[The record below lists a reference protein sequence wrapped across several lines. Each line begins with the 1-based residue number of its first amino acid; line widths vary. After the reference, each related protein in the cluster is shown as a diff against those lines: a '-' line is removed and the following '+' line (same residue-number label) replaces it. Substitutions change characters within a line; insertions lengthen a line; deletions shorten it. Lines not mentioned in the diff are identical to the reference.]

1 MLNPRILDFKTALGG
16 GNNYLYITYKIEA
29 HMSKSDVLVS

>member
-16 GNNYLYITYKIEA
+16 GNNYITYKIEA